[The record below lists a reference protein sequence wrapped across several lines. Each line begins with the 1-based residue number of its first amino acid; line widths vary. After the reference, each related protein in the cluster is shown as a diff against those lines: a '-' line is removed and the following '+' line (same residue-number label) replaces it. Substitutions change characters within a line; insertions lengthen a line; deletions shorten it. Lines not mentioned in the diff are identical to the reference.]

1 MSKTIAILDA
11 NILYPAVLR
20 DLFMELAVQGC
31 FQAKWSDKINDE
43 WINSLLRKEPQR
55 DISKLIRTKNKM
67 NQAILDSVVEDFD
80 HIIPTLHLPDDDD
93 RHVLAAAIKS
103 NSDYI
108 VTNNLKDFPDSEL
121 EKYGVAKISPDD
133 FALMIFGNN
142 RIEFETSI
150 IRIMARLKNPPMEY
164 EDYLLK
170 LRKQGLNK
178 TVDALQAI

>member
-1 MSKTIAILDA
+1 MSNIIAILDA

-31 FQAKWSDKINDE
+31 FQAKWSDKIHEE
-43 WINSLLRKEPQR
+43 WINSLMRKEPQR
-55 DISKLIRTKNKM
+55 DISKLIRTKDLM
-67 NQAILDSVVEDFD
+67 NEAVMDCLVTDFD

-103 NSDYI
+103 NSDYV

-133 FALMIFGNN
+133 FALMLLENN

-150 IRIMARLKNPPMEY
+150 NRIMARLKNPPMEY

-170 LRKQGLNK
+170 LRKQGLYK
-178 TVDALQAI
+178 TVDALQTI